1 MKKKVNES
9 VDKIPEWVY
18 PDSNGG
24 VKTDLHAL
32 LQSETGQ
39 ETLRQMEE
47 LRAKL
52 TRQGKR

>member
-39 ETLRQMEE
+39 ETLRQMED

-52 TRQGKR
+52 TQQGKR